1 MKFLSPCAAAV
12 LACIPWWALAQE
24 PAPQWLP
31 PPDQVHAT
39 LQAQP
44 TVRAAAERLQ
54 AAAATQ
60 RALEVGSHEF
70 QANSGL
76 QRRNVTTEQ
85 RRYNEWELGI
95 SRTIRLPGKA
105 RLDRE
110 IGSSTRSV
118 AELRLEDA
126 EHQVARRL
134 LDAWMGWLRSSAVAE
149 ETAAQDQL
157 LSRERDALARRVTL
171 GDAARRE
178 MDVLD
183 AERATQAAQTLMARD
198 AALAARQTLA
208 LGFPEI
214 TVPPALP
221 ALPEPQELPDG
232 PQAWQARIVRESAEI
247 AIANGETT
255 RLFKVAERTRAERT
269 PDPTV
274 GVRVLSDRGG
284 TERVVGVVLSIPF
297 GTDYRS
303 ARAATESANA
313 AAAEAEAADVRRAIE
328 QGAWLAVQA
337 AQSKRAQWQ
346 SHQQALA
353 AQVAANTRTRR
364 AWELGEAPL
373 GEYLLSLR
381 SLRQARL
388 AETQARVDALQAA
401 MLVRIDAHAMWHSEG
416 EGHGENSAHAVSP

>member
-1 MKFLSPCAAAV
+1 MKLLSLCAAVA
-12 LACIPWWALAQE
+12 LACIPWLALAQE
-24 PAPQWLP
+24 SAPDWLP
-31 PPDQVHAT
+31 SSAQVRTT
-39 LQAQP
+39 LRAQP
-44 TVRAAAERLQ
+44 VVRAAAERVR
-54 AAAATQ
+54 AAEATQ
-60 RALEVGSHEF
+60 RALNVGSYEF
-70 QANSGL
+70 QANSGF
-76 QRRNVTTEQ
+76 QRRDVTTEQ
-85 RRYNEWELGI
+85 RRYNEWEMGI

-105 RLDRE
+105 QLDQE
-110 IGSSTRSV
+110 IGSSTLSV
-118 AELRLEDA
+118 ADLRLEDA

-134 LDAWMGWLRSSAVAE
+134 LDAWMAWLRSNAVAE

-157 LSRERDALARRVTL
+157 LSRERDALVRRVAL

-214 TVPPALP
+214 TVPHAAA
-221 ALPEPQELPDG
+221 ALPEPQELPG
-232 PQAWQARIVRESAEI
+232 RPQDWQARIVRESAEI
-247 AIANGETT
+247 AMANGETM
-255 RLFKVAERTRAERT
+255 RLSKLAERARAERT

-284 TERVVGVVLSIPF
+284 AERVVGVVLSIPF

-313 AAAEAEAADVRRAIE
+313 AVAEAEAADVRRATE

-337 AQSKRAQWQ
+337 AQSKRTQWQ

-353 AQVAANTRTRR
+353 AQTAANTRTRR

-401 MLVRIDAHAMWHSEG
+401 MLVRIDAHAIWHSEG
-416 EGHGENSAHAVSP
+416 AGHGGSVAREGSQ

>member
-1 MKFLSPCAAAV
+1 
-12 LACIPWWALAQE
+12 
-24 PAPQWLP
+24 
-31 PPDQVHAT
+31 
-39 LQAQP
+39 
-44 TVRAAAERLQ
+44 
-54 AAAATQ
+54 
-60 RALEVGSHEF
+60 
-70 QANSGL
+70 
-76 QRRNVTTEQ
+76 
-85 RRYNEWELGI
+85 
-95 SRTIRLPGKA
+95 
-105 RLDRE
+105 
-110 IGSSTRSV
+110 V
-118 AELRLEDA
+118 ADLRLEDA

-134 LDAWMGWLRSSAVAE
+134 LDAWMGWLRSNAVAE

-157 LSRERDALARRVTL
+157 LSRERDALVRRVAL

-183 AERATQAAQTLMARD
+183 AERATQAAQTLVARD

-214 TVPPALP
+214 TVPLTAA
-221 ALPEPQELPDG
+221 ALPEPQELPDS
-232 PQAWQARIVRESAEI
+232 PQAWRERIIRESAEI

-255 RLFKVAERTRAERT
+255 RLSKVAERVRADRT

-284 TERVVGVVLSIPF
+284 AERVVGVVLSIPF

-353 AQVAANTRTRR
+353 AQTAANTRTRR

-416 EGHGENSAHAVSP
+416 AGHGENSAHAVSP

>member
-1 MKFLSPCAAAV
+1 M
-12 LACIPWWALAQE
+12 
-24 PAPQWLP
+24 
-31 PPDQVHAT
+31 
-39 LQAQP
+39 
-44 TVRAAAERLQ
+44 RAAAERLQ

-183 AERATQAAQTLMARD
+183 AERATQAAQALMARD

>member
-1 MKFLSPCAAAV
+1 MKFLSPRAAV
-12 LACIPWWALAQE
+12 ALACIPWFALAQE
-24 PAPQWLP
+24 PAPDWLP
-31 PPDQVHAT
+31 PSAQVHAA
-39 LQAQP
+39 LRAQP
-44 TVRAAAERLQ
+44 TVRAAAERVQ
-54 AAAATQ
+54 AAEATQ
-60 RALEVGSHEF
+60 RALNVGSYEF

-76 QRRNVTTEQ
+76 QRRDVTTEQ

-118 AELRLEDA
+118 ADLRLEDA

-134 LDAWMGWLRSSAVAE
+134 LDAWMGWLRGNAVAE
-149 ETAAQDQL
+149 EADAQDQL
-157 LSRERDALARRVTL
+157 LSRERDALVRRVAL

-183 AERATQAAQTLMARD
+183 AERATQAAQTLVARD
-198 AALAARQTLA
+198 AAVAARQTLA

-214 TVPPALP
+214 TVPLTA
-221 ALPEPQELPDG
+221 ATLPEPQELPDS
-232 PQAWQARIVRESAEI
+232 PQAWRERIVRESAEI

-255 RLFKVAERTRAERT
+255 RLSKVADRARADRT

-284 TERVVGVVLSIPF
+284 AERVVGVVLSVPF

-353 AQVAANTRTRR
+353 AQTAANTRSRR
-364 AWELGEAPL
+364 AWELGEASL

-416 EGHGENSAHAVSP
+416 AGHGENGAHAVSP

>member
-1 MKFLSPCAAAV
+1 MA
-12 LACIPWWALAQE
+12 
-24 PAPQWLP
+24 P

-183 AERATQAAQTLMARD
+183 AERATQAAQALMARD
-198 AALAARQTLA
+198 AALAARQTWPWGSPRSPCPRLA
-208 LGFPEI
+208 
-214 TVPPALP
+214 
-221 ALPEPQELPDG
+221 
-232 PQAWQARIVRESAEI
+232 SA
-247 AIANGETT
+247 
-255 RLFKVAERTRAERT
+255 
-269 PDPTV
+269 
-274 GVRVLSDRGG
+274 
-284 TERVVGVVLSIPF
+284 
-297 GTDYRS
+297 
-303 ARAATESANA
+303 ARAAGA
-313 AAAEAEAADVRRAIE
+313 A
-328 QGAWLAVQA
+328 
-337 AQSKRAQWQ
+337 
-346 SHQQALA
+346 
-353 AQVAANTRTRR
+353 
-364 AWELGEAPL
+364 
-373 GEYLLSLR
+373 
-381 SLRQARL
+381 
-388 AETQARVDALQAA
+388 
-401 MLVRIDAHAMWHSEG
+401 
-416 EGHGENSAHAVSP
+416 

>member
-1 MKFLSPCAAAV
+1 MKFLFPCAAAA
-12 LACIPWWALAQE
+12 LACIPWFTLAQE
-24 PAPQWLP
+24 PAPGWLP
-31 PPDQVHAT
+31 SSAQVHAA
-39 LQAQP
+39 LQSQP
-44 TVRAAAERLQ
+44 AVRAAAERVR

-60 RALEVGSHEF
+60 HALDVGSHEF
-70 QANSGL
+70 QANSGF
-76 QRRNVTTEQ
+76 QRRYVPNEQ
-85 RRYNEWELGI
+85 RSYNEWELGI
-95 SRTIRLPGKA
+95 SRTIRLPDKA

-118 AELRLEDA
+118 ADLRLEDA

-157 LSRERDALARRVTL
+157 LSRERDVLVRRVAL

-183 AERATQAAQTLMARD
+183 AELATQAAQTLMARD
-198 AALAARQTLA
+198 AALAARQALA

-214 TVPPALP
+214 TVPLAAA
-221 ALPEPQELPDG
+221 ALPEPQELPDS
-232 PQAWQARIVRESAEI
+232 PQAWQARIVQESAEI
-247 AIANGETT
+247 AMANGETT
-255 RLFKVAERTRAERT
+255 RLLKVAERTRAERT

-284 TERVVGVVLSIPF
+284 TERVVGLVLSVPF
-297 GTDYRS
+297 GMDYRS

-337 AQSKRAQWQ
+337 AQSKCAQWQ

-353 AQVAANTRTRR
+353 AQTASNTRTRR
-364 AWELGEAPL
+364 AWELGEASL

-401 MLVRIDAHAMWHSEG
+401 MLVRIDAHAMWHRSRSTVA
-416 EGHGENSAHAVSP
+416 N